1 MADLYASDRP
11 AGAIRADSLPR
22 HRASSSSC
30 PQPSPI
36 VPDMTSSDSNPSSA
50 PAAEPESGQ
59 RRVALRIVTLPRDTN
74 PYGTVFGGVML
85 SYIDQAGFVEARRHG
100 AHRWVTV
107 AIDRVEF
114 KKPVQVGDTVTF
126 YTSTLRLGTTSVTV
140 RVEVEAERYQTG
152 ETVSVTEA
160 AMTLVAVGPD
170 CRPIP
175 FAAPATVVPAAAA
188 GGPTGA
194 CS

>member
-1 MADLYASDRP
+1 MGGRDASFATPADAYAPILPLMP
-11 AGAIRADSLPR
+11 A
-22 HRASSSSC
+22 
-30 PQPSPI
+30 
-36 VPDMTSSDSNPSSA
+36 PSSPQSPPA
-50 PAAEPESGQ
+50 AAAAEPTPPGD
-59 RRVALRIVTLPRDTN
+59 RRVALRMVTLPRDTN
-74 PYGTVFGGVML
+74 PYGTIFGGVIL

-126 YTSTLRLGTTSVTV
+126 YTSTLRAGTTSVTV
-140 RVEVEAERYQTG
+140 SVQVEAERYQTG
-152 ETVSVTEA
+152 ETVAVTEA

-175 FAAPATVVPAAAA
+175 FASPATVTAA
-188 GGPTGA
+188 TQRQGA
-194 CS
+194 CP